1 MDNFGMVYD
10 SYLLL
15 QITNLRNSFHN
26 VCVYTKVDVS
36 DYSIGLTLEP
46 VDLVLKVQV

>member
-15 QITNLRNSFHN
+15 QITNLLNSFHN

-36 DYSIGLTLEP
+36 DGVYDIWLQHWINT
-46 VDLVLKVQV
+46 